1 MGYGG
6 ELVTVGYSC
15 IRIER
20 EREGFEVTC
29 TDPAI
34 EAANRARDSEKSP
47 TAPWKDPQVEFI
59 FETKAQVLAFIE
71 KAMDI
76 ALPKDEYSSA
86 FDKLAKE
93 ARAET

>member
-1 MGYGG
+1 MSYD
-6 ELVTVGYSC
+6 C

-20 EREGFEVTC
+20 ERDGFCVHV
-29 TDPAI
+29 TDPEI
-34 EAANRARDSEKSP
+34 VKQNRKSDKSDSPSMAWRDP
-47 TAPWKDPQVEFI
+47 DVEFQ

-76 ALPKDEYSSA
+76 ALPADEYSSA

-93 ARAET
+93 ALSK